1 MMVHGQQPLDF
12 NFQRTYKRE
21 NVKLEPQVDFMVN
34 MYIIFL
40 GTSAAT
46 PTTTRG
52 LSSLAIVRDG
62 EVLLFDA
69 GEGMQLNFI
78 KSKMGMNRKMKI
90 FITHMHADHCLGLL
104 GLLQT
109 MSLQGRENKIDI
121 YGEPKLSEFIKE
133 NIRIINFGLSYE
145 IHLHIIESEGLVV
158 KEREYE
164 VTCCSATHSTSAFSY
179 CLTEIDRPGI
189 FNIHEARRLGIPEGE
204 LYGRLQNGE
213 NIIYN
218 GKTIRTSQVVGSR
231 RLGRKV
237 GISGDTR
244 PSEKLRKFFTD
255 CDVLVFE
262 ATYSQKLERK
272 ALLNFHSTAKEAA
285 ELAAGSRVRKLLLT
299 HFSARYSDTQEMLS
313 EAKSL
318 HKNVSAAEDLMV
330 VPVPYRE

>member
-1 MMVHGQQPLDF
+1 
-12 NFQRTYKRE
+12 
-21 NVKLEPQVDFMVN
+21 MVN
-34 MYIIFL
+34 MHIIFL

-46 PTTTRG
+46 PTMTRG
-52 LSSLAIVRDG
+52 LSSLAIVRGG

-78 KSKMGMNRKMKI
+78 KSKIGMNKKMKI

-109 MSLQGRENKIDI
+109 LSLQGRENKIDI
-121 YGEPKLSEFIKE
+121 YGEPRLSEFITE

-145 IHLHIIESEGLVV
+145 VHLHIIESEGLVV
-158 KEREYE
+158 KESDYE
-164 VTCCSATHSTSAFSY
+164 VTCCNATHSTSAFSY
-179 CLTEIDRPGI
+179 SLTEINRPGI
-189 FNIHEARRLGIPEGE
+189 FNILEAKRLGIPEGE

-213 NIIYN
+213 DIIYN
-218 GKTIRTSQVVGSR
+218 GKAIFSSQVVGPQR
-231 RLGRKV
+231 PGRKV

-244 PSEKLRKFFTD
+244 PSEKLRKFFMN

-285 ELAAGSRVRKLLLT
+285 EIAVGSRVKKLLLT
-299 HFSARYSDTQEMLS
+299 HFSARYIDTQEILR
-313 EAKSL
+313 EAKSVYG
-318 HKNVSAAEDLMV
+318 NVSVAEDLMI